1 MKFIELIVRRI
12 LFSFAIASFV
22 TVSFNYGTTSVM
34 TIAPITWIVTFVL
47 FLLSWRI
54 EKEFIQLFLKKD
66 EDDPSMW
73 GEFEKKYPRLSVF
86 TWQMVVT
93 LGAIHVMYLALDLL
107 GIIEVNGQRVELFL
121 YAFIATIVF
130 RLIDQHTYRK
140 R

>member
-1 MKFIELIVRRI
+1 MRFIELIIRRM
-12 LFSFAIASFV
+12 LFSFAIAAFV
-22 TVSFNYGTTSVM
+22 TVNFNAETTSVM
-34 TIAPITWIVTFVL
+34 TIAPITWIITILL
-47 FLLSWRI
+47 FLLSWRM

-66 EDDPSMW
+66 ANAFSMW

-107 GIIEVNGQRVELFL
+107 GIIEVNGQRIELFL

-140 R
+140 K

>member
-1 MKFIELIVRRI
+1 MKFIELIVRRL
-12 LFSFAIASFV
+12 LFSFAIAVFV
-22 TVSFNYGTTSVM
+22 TVNFNYETTSVM

-47 FLLSWRI
+47 FLLSWQI
-54 EKEFIQLFLKKD
+54 EKEFIQLILKKD

-107 GIIEVNGQRVELFL
+107 GIIEVNGQRIELFL

-140 R
+140 K